1 VFEDK
6 LQKSLA
12 ALTTAHPDRVHVP
25 PARQFIGLDGYE
37 KVIESCDV
45 VLLCSTPAFRPQHL
59 RRAVEAGRHVFTEKP
74 AATDA
79 PGVRSTLESAAL
91 AKRKGLAL
99 KSGFNWRHDFA
110 RREFHQRILDGAIGD
125 IRAIYATYYVSVLQ
139 PITEERKPGVG
150 DLEWQLRHWYQFF
163 WLSGDGY
170 VEQTVHA
177 VDWLMWTMRDVPPLK
192 CVAVGGRQTPGT
204 GGNIYD
210 HIEANY
216 EWPGG
221 VRCFVG
227 ARQQKGC
234 FNDTSLYL
242 MGTKGLAEA
251 RRHMPAPV
259 IHGPVPWTYAGPK
272 NLMHQTEHDDLFASI
287 RAGKPVNDGERMAH
301 STLAAIMGR
310 MAAYTGQEI
319 TWDMAM
325 NSKDRLVPEKLDWNM
340 PLPVAPMAQ
349 PGITKFS

>member
-1 VFEDK
+1 
-6 LQKSLA
+6 
-12 ALTTAHPDRVHVP
+12 
-25 PARQFIGLDGYE
+25 
-37 KVIESCDV
+37 
-45 VLLCSTPAFRPQHL
+45 
-59 RRAVEAGRHVFTEKP
+59 
-74 AATDA
+74 
-79 PGVRSTLESAAL
+79 
-91 AKRKGLAL
+91 
-99 KSGFNWRHDFA
+99 
-110 RREFHQRILDGAIGD
+110 
-125 IRAIYATYYVSVLQ
+125 
-139 PITEERKPGVG
+139 
-150 DLEWQLRHWYQFF
+150 
-163 WLSGDGY
+163 
-170 VEQTVHA
+170 
-177 VDWLMWTMRDVPPLK
+177 
-192 CVAVGGRQTPGT
+192 
-204 GGNIYD
+204 
-210 HIEANY
+210 
-216 EWPGG
+216 
-221 VRCFVG
+221 
-227 ARQQKGC
+227 
-234 FNDTSLYL
+234 